1 MRVLPGAC
9 QESSTS
15 QSRRCESR
23 VGVALARAPQ
33 PCRTTATLEAQV
45 PVNSRSVVDPSMP
58 TQAAQEG
65 PHHRVSSQQAI
76 RPDVGSTSS
85 IEMTV
90 CGCRRGRIRANP
102 DLRRFAT
109 RATANSTSLS
119 LLRVP
124 GARQCVSP
132 PRLRLSQSAAT
143 QSCLSA
149 SFGLHLN
156 THQDWGLSHGPQR
169 GPETGRGQKHRLWV
183 DCPIG

>member
-119 LLRVP
+119 LLRVGCP
-124 GARQCVSP
+124 TVRLTAASAAIPVRRDAVVSIRVLRSPPEHP
-132 PRLRLSQSAAT
+132 PRLGTFTWPPAGTRNWPWT
-143 QSCLSA
+143 
-149 SFGLHLN
+149 
-156 THQDWGLSHGPQR
+156 
-169 GPETGRGQKHRLWV
+169 ETSVVG
-183 DCPIG
+183 